1 VVVARSPRGTTLTIL
16 QLPGSTPTVQK
27 DLDFGSN
34 GLAKFN
40 FGDGDNF
47 SVFSED
53 LLFDLLLQSD
63 GKILAAGQS
72 AVLLATPNLRCSG
85 STPTARPIPILAI
98 KAAYSPI
105 LPPRMNRH
113 NRSRCCPTGKIMV
126 SGTHYY
132 SNDDNEKGGRSQST
146 TLMAAQIL
154 PLVQTER

>member
-1 VVVARSPRGTTLTIL
+1 M
-16 QLPGSTPTVQK
+16 PTVQK

-47 SVFSED
+47 LTFSED

-72 AVLLATPNLRCSG
+72 AVLPDAKFALLRLNADG
-85 STPTARPIPILAI
+85 HPIPILAI

-113 NRSRCCPTGKIMV
+113 NRSRCFPTVK
-126 SGTHYY
+126 
-132 SNDDNEKGGRSQST
+132 
-146 TLMAAQIL
+146 
-154 PLVQTER
+154 